1 MLMKLV
7 STVFSYIFHPIFM
20 LMYSL
25 GLLLLVNPYIFSIED
40 PKAKVILI
48 FSIGMLSVGFP
59 LIGIAILK
67 FLGLADDFN
76 FDDRKARVIPLL
88 ISSIFYL
95 WLFVN
100 IKSNNYI
107 PMLFSSITFGATIS
121 IFISFFINNF
131 SKISLHTVGM
141 GGLIAVVLLFKMSFD
156 YQDFIVSAGSL
167 GRFKIHMNFIVLAV
181 IIIAGIVGSARK
193 YMTNH
198 SYQDIYGGY
207 LVGFISQVVA
217 YRILF

>member
-1 MLMKLV
+1 MKLI
-7 STVFSYIFHPIFM
+7 STVFSYLFHPVFM

-25 GLLLLVNPYIFSIED
+25 VLLLLVNPYLFSIED

-48 FSIGMLSVGFP
+48 FSIAMLSVGFP

-76 FDDRKARVIPLL
+76 LDDRKARVIPLL

-100 IKSNNYI
+100 IKSNSYI
-107 PMLFSSITFGATIS
+107 PMLFSSIAFGATIS
-121 IFISFFINNF
+121 IFLSFFINNF

-141 GGLIAVVLLFKMSFD
+141 GGLVAVVFLFKLSFD
-156 YQDFIVSAGSL
+156 YQDFIISAGPL
-167 GRFKIHMNFIVLAV
+167 GMYKIHMNFVVLAV
-181 IIIAGIVGSARK
+181 IIIAGIVGSSRK
-193 YMTNH
+193 YITNH
-198 SYQDIYGGY
+198 SWQDIYGGY
-207 LVGFISQVVA
+207 LVGFMSQVLA
-217 YRILF
+217 YGILF